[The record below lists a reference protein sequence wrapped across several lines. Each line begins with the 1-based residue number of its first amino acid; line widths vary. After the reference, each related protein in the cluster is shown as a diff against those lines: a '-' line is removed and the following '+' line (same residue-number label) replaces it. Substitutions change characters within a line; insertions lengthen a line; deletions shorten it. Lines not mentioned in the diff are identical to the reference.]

1 MDKLEYL
8 NDLKRHYI
16 ILGEEKNKVGEF
28 FFVCAMKDKD
38 EYTLI
43 TLKSID
49 NQRDISK
56 LNIITE
62 RYTNDTNKK
71 IVKIADIIISN
82 KNRGNGSIL
91 MKYLF
96 QYANQNS
103 NIKKI
108 IGTISEVDQDHFD
121 RLEHF
126 YKKHGFKVEFY
137 INDKGERI
145 AGDIEKEL

>member
-16 ILGEEKNKVGEF
+16 ILGEEKNKVRECLF
-28 FFVCAMKDKD
+28 ACAIKDKD

-43 TLKSID
+43 ALKSID

-62 RYTNDTNKK
+62 RYPNDIDKK
-71 IVKIADIIISN
+71 IIKIADIIISN

-96 QYANQNS
+96 EYVNQNS
-103 NIKKI
+103 DIKKI

-126 YKKHGFKVEFY
+126 YKKHGFKVAFY
-137 INDKGERI
+137 TNDKGERI